1 MQIRLSD
8 HFSFGRL
15 LRFTLP
21 SIAMMILTSLYS
33 VADGL
38 FVSNMVGDIG
48 LSAVNI
54 MFPVAMLIAAVGFM
68 LGTGGSAVVAR
79 TLGEGRPDM
88 ANRFFS
94 MFVFAVI
101 LFGGVLSAAG
111 AAFVEP
117 IARLAGASDILMDS
131 CVSYGRILFA
141 GSLPFMLQTSL
152 QPFFVV
158 AERPNMGLILSI
170 ASGVTNFVGDWVLIQ
185 LLGLPGAAWAT
196 AASQAISAVLCILYL
211 RRKAPELIFA
221 RADCRMDGELLKQT
235 AHFSFVTALHQLSLY
250 IGKLLV
256 QGAVNTGGTDMIS
269 AYTATTRIEGFA
281 NSFGDSGSAATSV
294 LVAQNRGAGKEE
306 RVKESFRSSLFLML
320 AMGLAVPLIMYVS
333 ASTSV
338 GFMLGTRSGA
348 AFENARDYLKLVA
361 LFYTLCFTGNTFA
374 GYFNGIGKVCVP
386 FLGATSH
393 IALRV
398 VLSWLLVG
406 KMGLP
411 AVALATGLGWVLVNA
426 LCAFVKWRM
435 EKKQKAAERNIM

>member
-1 MQIRLSD
+1 MYLTIILASLPAA
-8 HFSFGRL
+8 FLYNLYGAL
-15 LRFTLP
+15 LRAIGRANAAL
-21 SIAMMILTSLYS
+21 
-33 VADGL
+33 
-38 FVSNMVGDIG
+38 MV
-48 LSAVNI
+48 LA
-54 MFPVAMLIAAVGFM
+54 AAVTVNVALDYCF
-68 LGTGGSAVVAR
+68 VAR
-79 TLGEGRPDM
+79 FQLG
-88 ANRFFS
+88 
-94 MFVFAVI
+94 
-101 LFGGVLSAAG
+101 
-111 AAFVEP
+111 
-117 IARLAGASDILMDS
+117 IA
-131 CVSYGRILFA
+131 
-141 GSLPFMLQTSL
+141 
-152 QPFFVV
+152 
-158 AERPNMGLILSI
+158 
-170 ASGVTNFVGDWVLIQ
+170 
-185 LLGLPGAAWAT
+185 GAAWAT
-196 AASQAISAVLCILYL
+196 AASQATSAVLCILYL

-221 RADCRMDGELLKQT
+221 RADCRMDGELLKRT
-235 AHFSFVTALHQLSLY
+235 AHFSFVTALHQSSLY
-250 IGKLLV
+250 TGKLLV

-294 LVAQNRGAGKEE
+294 LVAQNRGAGKDE

-320 AMGLAVPLIMYVS
+320 AMGLAMGLAMSLIMYVS

-426 LCAFVKWRM
+426 LWTFVKWRM

>member
-1 MQIRLSD
+1 M
-8 HFSFGRL
+8 
-15 LRFTLP
+15 
-21 SIAMMILTSLYS
+21 
-33 VADGL
+33 
-38 FVSNMVGDIG
+38 
-48 LSAVNI
+48 
-54 MFPVAMLIAAVGFM
+54 
-68 LGTGGSAVVAR
+68 
-79 TLGEGRPDM
+79 
-88 ANRFFS
+88 
-94 MFVFAVI
+94 
-101 LFGGVLSAAG
+101 
-111 AAFVEP
+111 
-117 IARLAGASDILMDS
+117 
-131 CVSYGRILFA
+131 
-141 GSLPFMLQTSL
+141 
-152 QPFFVV
+152 
-158 AERPNMGLILSI
+158 
-170 ASGVTNFVGDWVLIQ
+170 
-185 LLGLPGAAWAT
+185 
-196 AASQAISAVLCILYL
+196 LCILYL

-235 AHFSFVTALHQLSLY
+235 AHFSFVTALHQSSLY

-281 NSFGDSGSAATSV
+281 SSFGDSGSAATSV

-320 AMGLAVPLIMYVS
+320 AMGLAMTLIMYVS

-348 AFENARDYLKLVA
+348 AFENARDYLKLAA

-374 GYFNGIGKVCVP
+374 GYFNGIGKVSVP

-411 AVALATGLGWVLVNA
+411 AVALEQASAGCWSTRYGPLSNGGWRKSRKQQNMILCKHQKPRALRRVAFDKFCEVSPLIEMRGKGMTFLRKHEVSAYMGRPCRKRKTFVRDA
-426 LCAFVKWRM
+426 LCLLNFCKVKLFYNSSKW
-435 EKKQKAAERNIM
+435 